1 MSASMVDSAFVN
13 SPDTHTHAIKE
24 LWEEYSRFN
33 SLNRH
38 LQPATPL
45 QHFTATSSTKD
56 RNAANRHTQVVIPKR
71 SASLANTEILMPLL
85 STSTPSAKRTFSL
98 PNNRLR
104 SSIYPHQ
111 THPTPPPVNPDEV
124 SDLIDLYNPK
134 RNPKSMQ
141 RNSTKRLKTG
151 LTIVIP
157 PVQNYYYLSRLQ
169 IQHDTAAGIP
179 RRGYKPSSLSMTP
192 VASIVD
198 HFNKKPD
205 DDCDSIISMY
215 AAMHVQNRE

>member
-1 MSASMVDSAFVN
+1 
-13 SPDTHTHAIKE
+13 
-24 LWEEYSRFN
+24 
-33 SLNRH
+33 
-38 LQPATPL
+38 
-45 QHFTATSSTKD
+45 
-56 RNAANRHTQVVIPKR
+56 
-71 SASLANTEILMPLL
+71 
-85 STSTPSAKRTFSL
+85 
-98 PNNRLR
+98 
-104 SSIYPHQ
+104 
-111 THPTPPPVNPDEV
+111 
-124 SDLIDLYNPK
+124 
-134 RNPKSMQ
+134 MQ
-141 RNSTKRLKTG
+141 RNTTKRLKTG

>member
-1 MSASMVDSAFVN
+1 MSTSMIDSAFVN

-38 LQPATPL
+38 LQPATTTTTTTITPM
-45 QHFTATSSTKD
+45 QHFTATSTLKD
-56 RNAANRHTQVVIPKR
+56 RHAANRHTQVVIPKR
-71 SASLANTEILMPLL
+71 SASLANTEILMPL

-104 SSIYPHQ
+104 SSMYPHQ
-111 THPTPPPVNPDEV
+111 TPPPSLMPVNPDE
-124 SDLIDLYNPK
+124 
-134 RNPKSMQ
+134 
-141 RNSTKRLKTG
+141 RNSTKRFKTG

-157 PVQNYYYLSRLQ
+157 PVQNYYLSRLQ
-169 IQHDTAAGIP
+169 IQHDTAAGVP
-179 RRGYKPSSLSMTP
+179 RRGYKPSTLSMTP
-192 VASIVD
+192 IASIVD
-198 HFNKKPD
+198 HFNKKSD